1 MKKKTLFLLTV
12 FLTLV
17 LSFSITACSSND
29 GDNPSLA
36 FDSNTIIGEW
46 TVTEVSG
53 ISEWYWI
60 KEGKTLTFKNDGS
73 CITGFSMEN
82 AYRIK
87 NGRVETYYKDTEEPM
102 LVYTLQNNSDG
113 ILTVKVSGTLDESNL
128 SVNIKMKRIN

>member
-1 MKKKTLFLLTV
+1 MKKKILFLLTV

-29 GDNPSLA
+29 EDNPSLA

-73 CITGFSMEN
+73 CITVFPW
-82 AYRIK
+82 R
-87 NGRVETYYKDTEEPM
+87 M
-102 LVYTLQNNSDG
+102 LIELKTA
-113 ILTVKVSGTLDESNL
+113 E
-128 SVNIKMKRIN
+128 

>member
-1 MKKKTLFLLTV
+1 MKKKILFLLTIL
-12 FLTLV
+12 LTFT
-17 LSFSITACSSND
+17 LSFSITACSSED
-29 GDNPSLA
+29 DDNSSLA
-36 FDSNTIIGEW
+36 FDSNTIVGEW
-46 TVTEVSG
+46 TITEVSG

-73 CITGFSMEN
+73 CLTGFSMEN

-102 LVYTLQNNSDG
+102 LIYTLQNNNNG

-128 SVNIKMKRIN
+128 SVSIKMKRNN

>member
-1 MKKKTLFLLTV
+1 MKKKILFLLTV

-29 GDNPSLA
+29 EDNPSLA

-87 NGRVETYYKDTEEPM
+87 NGRVETYYKDTVLISKKKE
-102 LVYTLQNNSDG
+102 LR
-113 ILTVKVSGTLDESNL
+113 K
-128 SVNIKMKRIN
+128 INCRHFVFLYVFSLMGASRPLAPRCFQV